1 MTNPPYILDHL
12 EEMAEILNHDRVYSF
27 LHVPVQAGSDAVL
40 ADMRR
45 EYTVAEFERV
55 VQFLR
60 KKVKGITIVT
70 DIIAGFPTETEE
82 DFQETLHLVEKFQ
95 FPSLFINQFFPR
107 PGTPAAKMKRVPT
120 QVCVWSAARDV
131 CVTAWSQE
139 VKGRTKRLTEY
150 FHSYQPYRDRLGQV
164 YTVLCTE
171 TSHDSQFYVAHN
183 QFYEQV
189 NEPDQNR

>member
-60 KKVKGITIVT
+60 QKVEGITIVT

-82 DFQETLHLVEKFQ
+82 DFQETLRLVEKFQ

-107 PGTPAAKMKRVPT
+107 PGTPAARMKRVPT
-120 QVCVWSAARDV
+120 QVWS
-131 CVTAWSQE
+131 
-139 VKGRTKRLTEY
+139 GRLLA
-150 FHSYQPYRDRLGQV
+150 SV
-164 YTVLCTE
+164 
-171 TSHDSQFYVAHN
+171 
-183 QFYEQV
+183 
-189 NEPDQNR
+189 

>member
-60 KKVKGITIVT
+60 QKVEGITIVT

-82 DFQETLHLVEKFQ
+82 DFQETLRLVEKFQ

-107 PGTPAAKMKRVPT
+107 PGTPAARMKRVPT
-120 QVCVWSAARDV
+120 QV
-131 CVTAWSQE
+131 
-139 VKGRTKRLTEY
+139 
-150 FHSYQPYRDRLGQV
+150 
-164 YTVLCTE
+164 
-171 TSHDSQFYVAHN
+171 
-183 QFYEQV
+183 
-189 NEPDQNR
+189 

>member
-60 KKVKGITIVT
+60 QKVEGITIVT

-82 DFQETLHLVEKFQ
+82 DFQETLRLVEKFQ

-107 PGTPAAKMKRVPT
+107 PGTPAARMKRVPT
-120 QVCVWSAARDV
+120 QVRS
-131 CVTAWSQE
+131 
-139 VKGRTKRLTEY
+139 GRLLA
-150 FHSYQPYRDRLGQV
+150 SV
-164 YTVLCTE
+164 
-171 TSHDSQFYVAHN
+171 
-183 QFYEQV
+183 
-189 NEPDQNR
+189 